1 MAKVTRKKLPRGV
14 KLTVDHVFDPIE
26 DMKDEIVASSVDT
39 SQRKKKYGTFRV
51 NFNIPWIDSKYF
63 YDNRAYGDG
72 TFDAP
77 FYIPFCLPPL
87 QEHFDATN
95 ANVSASTPTP
105 KLTSVGLSFDQ
116 SDERGAILGQWYGKT
131 APADGTGTNT
141 SGAFEGYQVAYF
153 GDDPTAGGTED
164 YADAAKAPRA
174 FVSCPHLGKKN
185 FSRADAYDLELS
197 ILEKEQ
203 IFFKASSI
211 PTNAEKQFTAPT
223 GELLSLKFPSSNYI
237 AEGSRFNPLTIEGL
251 SKEINPYKTYIMA
264 LKAPRLHDTSSNRE
278 HCALVNIWVTL
289 KFKMELVPRDT
300 GSHADADVVP
310 VQNMPLHDGAK
321 GAPSVT
327 ITKPSAGET
336 IKADDA
342 KGIVSS
348 VGLEAIDQEVRNKI
362 QGGYGDFSMTPQ
374 AEASQDSAA
383 YEVITVPLGQ
393 GFPFNRMSV
402 RDDYPFAPYVR
413 GPYYQAN
420 VATSGPTGTF
430 PLKPYVDRRIIP
442 ITQPMTIHHV
452 VFAMNYTTDRIAV
465 ATNLADAQSGRTV
478 WYNMT
483 EPNDTI
489 AYKVGL
495 GMVSGVRSDGFNYQ
509 QVAYATWV
517 NNNSV
522 QQQDGQID
530 SMSLGLPANMGM
542 HNEYKLMSVPLVS
555 MDDNT
560 GVGYWDDYTGGS
572 RGKNGKPFFV
582 GDANSYTQE
591 RTRVGSPTGGAGV
604 YAFSGSPV
612 VRAAANGTEQYL
624 EVRFS
629 VDPTNGGANIPYAY
643 NSGATDGNRIEWQS
657 PTGMNEKDLAI
668 GYGGCWMYIIGKKHT
683 T

>member
-63 YDNRAYGDG
+63 YDNRQWGGDDN
-72 TFDAP
+72 FNAP

-105 KLTSVGLSFDQ
+105 KLISVGLSFDQ
-116 SDERGAILGQWYGKT
+116 SDERAAILGQWYGKV
-131 APADGTGTNT
+131 APADGTGT
-141 SGAFEGYQVAYF
+141 SGPSGTYEGYQVAYF
-153 GDDPTAGGTED
+153 GENPGATGTED
-164 YADAAKAPRA
+164 YADAAKAPRV

-185 FSRADAYDLELS
+185 FSRPDAYDLELS

-203 IFFKASSI
+203 IFFKSTSI
-211 PTNAEKQFTAPT
+211 PTDGEKQFTAPT
-223 GELLSLKFPSSNYI
+223 GEVLSLKFPSSNYI
-237 AEGSRFNPLTIEGL
+237 AEGSRFNPLTVEGL
-251 SKEINPYKTYIMA
+251 NKEMNPYKTYIMA
-264 LKAPRLHDTSSNRE
+264 LKAPKLHDTSSNRE

-289 KFKMELVPRDT
+289 KFKMELVPRDV
-300 GSHADADVVP
+300 GSHADAAVAP

-321 GAPSVT
+321 GAPAVT

-362 QGGYGDFSMTPQ
+362 RGGYGDFSMTPQ

-383 YEVITVPLGQ
+383 YDIITVPLGQ
-393 GFPFNRMSV
+393 GFAFNRMSV
-402 RDDYPFAPYVR
+402 RDEYPFAPYVR
-413 GPYYQAN
+413 GPYYRAN
-420 VATSGPTGTF
+420 AATLGYGGTF
-430 PLKPYVDRRIIP
+430 PMKPYVDRRIIP

-452 VFAMNYTTDRIAV
+452 VFAMNYTSDRLAV
-465 ATNLADAQSGRTV
+465 AADLTNNTAGRTV

-483 EPNDTI
+483 EPHDTV

-509 QVAYATWV
+509 QVAYASWV
-517 NNNSV
+517 NDNTV
-522 QQQDGQID
+522 QEQPGQID
-530 SMSLGLPANMGM
+530 TMDLGLPAMDSE
-542 HNEYKLMSVPLVS
+542 NEYKLMSVPLVR
-555 MDDNT
+555 MDSNN
-560 GVGYWDDYTGGS
+560 GVGYWDSYTGAA

-591 RTRVGSPTGGAGV
+591 RTRVGSTVGGTGL
-604 YAFSGSPV
+604 YAFNNSAS
-612 VRAAANGTEQYL
+612 RTAANGTEQYL
-624 EVRFS
+624 EARFS

-643 NSGATDGNRIEWQS
+643 DSTATDGNRIEWQS
-657 PTGMNEKDLAI
+657 TDLKETDLAI